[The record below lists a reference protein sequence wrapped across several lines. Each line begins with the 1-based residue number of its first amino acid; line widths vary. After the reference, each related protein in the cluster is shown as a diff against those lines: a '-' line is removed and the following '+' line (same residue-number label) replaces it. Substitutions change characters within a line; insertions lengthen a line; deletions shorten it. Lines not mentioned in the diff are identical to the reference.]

1 MFRRQSSGSVVCPS
15 CGRLVGV
22 RDPACYNCGHRNPAL
37 WGFAPALR
45 RLGNDLGFVKLLIG
59 GSAALFVAALLL
71 DPAAIGFGASPFSFL
86 SPSMPSLFLLGAS
99 GAVPVFEYGR
109 WWSLLSAGWL
119 HGSLLHILFNVLW
132 VRQLAPA
139 VAEVYGAGR
148 MVLLYTISSVVGFLT
163 SSLAGHYLFFMPR
176 FLQGAGF
183 TVGASAAIF
192 GLLGALLFY
201 SRRSGASLMGQ
212 QLWSWA
218 LVMFVFGFLSPGVDN
233 FAHAGGFAGG
243 WIAAQ
248 VFDPLRPERPSHV
261 LAAVATLVATVAA
274 VAISL
279 WHGFSFVS

>member
-22 RDPACYNCGHRNPAL
+22 RDEACFNCGQRNPAL

-59 GSAALFVAALLL
+59 GSAALYIAALLL
-71 DPAAIGFGASPFSFL
+71 DPSGVRVGGSPFTFL
-86 SPSMPSLFLLGAS
+86 APSVPSQFLLGAS

-109 WWSLLSAGWL
+109 WWTLLSAGWL
-119 HGSLLHILFNVLW
+119 HGSLLHILFNMLW

-139 VAEVYGAGR
+139 AAELYGAGR
-148 MVLLYTISSVVGFLT
+148 MVVIYTVASVTGFLA
-163 SSLAGHYLFFMPR
+163 SSAAGFFLPFMPR

-192 GLLGALLFY
+192 GLLGSLVWY
-201 SRRSGASLMGQ
+201 SRRTGSSAMGQ
-212 QLWSWA
+212 QVWSWA

-233 FAHAGGFAGG
+233 YAHAGGFVGG
-243 WIAAQ
+243 WL
-248 VFDPLRPERPSHV
+248 VSRLLDPLTPERPGHV
-261 LAAVATLVATVAA
+261 LAAIGCLLATVAA
-274 VAISL
+274 VVVSIV
-279 WHGFSFVS
+279 HGFSFVR